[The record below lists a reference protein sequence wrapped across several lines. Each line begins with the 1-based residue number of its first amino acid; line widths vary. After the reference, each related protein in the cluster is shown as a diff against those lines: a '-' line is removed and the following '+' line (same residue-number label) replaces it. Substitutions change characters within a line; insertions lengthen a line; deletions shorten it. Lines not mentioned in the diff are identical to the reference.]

1 MLRRMPQERP
11 RSVRTPHLSELPTF
25 ALAVEEGSL
34 ACAADRLSIAGTAAA
49 KRTRKLDT
57 YGRREQGVVPA
68 SRPYAGRA
76 SHHAENGAS
85 GAMLDEL
92 GVSAEGHTP
101 LGVLTNTPVVHTGV
115 HIAAIAR
122 PANRAPKEVDLQAER
137 IRIGER
143 DCILISVRHDGS
155 GGCSFA
161 VSPQPLVESPAERF
175 SLA

>member
-25 ALAVEEGSL
+25 ALAVEEGSP

-57 YGRREQGVVPA
+57 HGRREQGVVPA
-68 SRPYAGRA
+68 SRPYAGR
-76 SHHAENGAS
+76 AS

-101 LGVLTNTPVVHTGV
+101 LGVLTNTPVIHTGV

-122 PANRAPKEVDLQAER
+122 PANRAPKEVDLHAER